1 MVENKD
7 VSYQPNS
14 PVEYSLITQER
25 AAKLALLG
33 HLLTNST
40 QPVVLCGSKGI
51 GKSTLLTAFQQRLD
65 GWWFVCSLQGRADMG
80 FDSIQTQLFSVCPT
94 ISSDNFFEQLFILNK
109 RLLLVIDD
117 AGFLPPYLI
126 TTIIDYAA
134 QHPLLKVVFVLSH
147 DELAVKNCSDRAI
160 ENCHIIEVP
169 PLSEQQCGDF
179 LQHLIINT
187 GLKIPLDSI
196 TERMVADVYQQSHG
210 IPEKIIAQMPVL
222 AHPPQ
227 HRKKPWWLL
236 VLALLAGIA
245 CLAWKY
251 APNILN

>member
-1 MVENKD
+1 MVENED

-14 PVEYSLITQER
+14 PVEHSLITQER
-25 AAKLALLG
+25 TAKLALLG

-65 GWWFVCSLQGRADMG
+65 SSWFVCSLQGRADMS
-80 FDSIQTQLFSVCPT
+80 FESLQTQLFSVCPT
-94 ISSDNFFEQLFILNK
+94 STPDNFFEQLAVANK
-109 RLLLVIDD
+109 KLLLLIDD
-117 AGFLPPYLI
+117 SGFLPPYLI
-126 TTIIDYAA
+126 TLIIDYAA

-160 ENCHIIEVP
+160 ESCHIIEVP

-210 IPEKIIAQMPVL
+210 IPEKIIAHLPIL

-227 HRKKPWWLL
+227 HGKKPWWLL
-236 VLALLAGIA
+236 ILGLLGGIA
-245 CLAWKY
+245 WLVLKY
-251 APNILN
+251 APNIG